1 MTHLITNG
9 ETTNGEAKTD
19 EPYIPS
25 LDRIEDKLSYFLGK
39 LVQHH
44 VKKAVESKFE
54 AVVLVNDQL
63 EAELDELK
71 AKADDFMNQD
81 DVESLVT
88 ERLIERDAEQDDAV
102 DASAYMKIEDLESAV
117 REHIENFGLLD
128 DNSTRDL
135 IREVIN
141 NDVTISVDDIN
152 ISIEA

>member
-9 ETTNGEAKTD
+9 EAKTD
-19 EPYIPS
+19 KPYLPP
-25 LDRIEDKLSYFLGK
+25 LDRIEDKLSYFIGK
-39 LVQHH
+39 LVEHH
-44 VKKAVESKFE
+44 VQKAVESKFE

-71 AKADDFMNQD
+71 AKADDFINQD
-81 DVESLVT
+81 DVESLIT

-117 REHIENFGLLD
+117 REHIENFGLLN
-128 DNSTRDL
+128 DNATRDL
-135 IREVIN
+135 IRDFIN
-141 NDVTISVDDIN
+141 NDVSLSVDDIS